1 MAGNDLS
8 VTATSSSLDTSYQ
21 DLPGYQSYAGDP
33 GYSSAPWPTPEQ
45 TGLTQPIPQQPLPPQ
60 RDPYSE
66 REGLGH
72 MGTPVPLYSVPATHM
87 SVTSGD
93 GSNHGVAVTGAPG
106 ARAGEEMPRTHPS
119 LGKTCQP
126 GGGGSLGGKE
136 ASEGGMGDRLEEG
149 GLELTKAHG
158 EYTFALLW
166 LA

>member
-1 MAGNDLS
+1 MFAAVRKPLGAASLCDCFVERARAGMAENDLS

-45 TGLTQPIPQQPLPPQ
+45 TGLTQPIPQQPLPLQ

-93 GSNHGVAVTGAPG
+93 GSNHSVAVTGAPG

-126 GGGGSLGGKE
+126 GGGWKS
-136 ASEGGMGDRLEEG
+136 
-149 GLELTKAHG
+149 
-158 EYTFALLW
+158 W
-166 LA
+166 W